1 MALPSSGPISG
12 SQIATEL
19 GASSTNISLRGL
31 SSTASFS
38 SPDSYSEF
46 YGYSARTPF
55 YATSTTT
62 KLPGDVCGLYPV
74 WLPYWHDGA
83 GSTPVTG
90 DHVYTNSSGTGYPS
104 WIGWKGFSSS
114 AGAVT
119 YVSERIS
126 SGVIT
131 SAVICF

>member
-19 GASSTNISLRGL
+19 GVQSTSDISLRGMA
-31 SSTASFS
+31 STASFS

-46 YGYSARTPF
+46 YGYSALTLF
-55 YATSTTT
+55 YATSTTS
-62 KLPGDVCGLYPV
+62 KFALNVCSLYATV
-74 WLPYWHDGA
+74 SLWHDGA
-83 GSTPVTG
+83 GFTPVPG
-90 DHVYTNSSGTGYPS
+90 DNVYTNSSGTTDAF
-104 WIGWKGFSSS
+104 WIGWKGFSNS

-119 YVSERIS
+119 YVSEKIS

-131 SAVICF
+131 SAALC

>member
-19 GASSTNISLRGL
+19 GLFPSTNISLRGL

-46 YGYSARTPF
+46 YGYSALTLF
-55 YATSTTT
+55 YATSTTS
-62 KLPGDVCGLYPV
+62 KFAVNVCSLYANV
-74 WLPYWHDGA
+74 SLWHDGA
-83 GSTPVTG
+83 GSTPVIG
-90 DHVYTNSSGTGYPS
+90 DNVYTNSSGTTDAF
-104 WIGWKGFSSS
+104 WIGYKGWG
-114 AGAVT
+114 AGGGANG
-119 YVSERIS
+119 YAGRIT

-131 SAVICF
+131 SAVIC